1 LIRHDDEPA
10 IVLGVIMRDGWNG
23 LDLGKALADEEKKI
37 QAGMPLGLTFGKIS
51 DQAINIKDAVD
62 EFMLK
67 FCVALSVVMAV
78 SLVSL
83 GWRVGIVV
91 AAAVP
96 LTLAFLFVIML
107 LTGRVF
113 DRISLG
119 QSFSLSDCS
128 STTPSSRS
136 R

>member
-1 LIRHDDEPA
+1 
-10 IVLGVIMRDGWNG
+10 
-23 LDLGKALADEEKKI
+23 
-37 QAGMPLGLTFGKIS
+37 
-51 DQAINIKDAVD
+51 
-62 EFMLK
+62 MLK
-67 FCVALSVVMAV
+67 FCVALGVVMAV

-113 DRISLG
+113 DRISL
-119 QSFSLSDCS
+119 
-128 STTPSSRS
+128 PSNHSRS
-136 R
+136 RTARRRCHHRDRDDGGQIGRRIGADESRGLCLEPHRGANAGRYTPYR